1 MIVPHIL
8 SAIWLAPFLTGLGL
22 MLFVPG
28 SNLKAIKWASLI
40 ASGASLILTVLLCL
54 QFDYHFPKGGV
65 QLVERFWL
73 VKDLGLEYH
82 LGVDG
87 ISLLMVVLN
96 AIILFTGVLASWG
109 NTYRAKEFFILLL
122 LLGGGVFGV
131 FTSFNLYV
139 FFVLYEVAVLPMY
152 LLIGIWGTGPKEY
165 SAMKL
170 TLMLM
175 GGSAFLLLGLL
186 ALYFGGIDPHTGAH
200 TLDLT
205 ALNEMARA
213 GQFSV
218 LFQKIWFPVLFVG
231 FGSLAAMFP
240 FHTWSPDG
248 HASAPTAVSMLHA
261 GVLMKL
267 GAYGCLRVAVFLLPD
282 GANFWAPYIAM
293 LCLVNVVYGSIGA
306 AAQTDLKYVTA
317 YSSVSH
323 MGLVLLGIATMD
335 TLGINGAVLQMFAH
349 GIMTG
354 TFFALIGMTYGRTHT
369 RIMSKLGGL
378 AQIMPFL
385 ATSYV
390 IAGMAGLGLPG
401 LSSFPAELLVF
412 QGAYFTKQSAFGP
425 HFFKIVAV
433 VSITSIIFTAL
444 YVLRVLQKTFYGP
457 VTDEHYRELKDA
469 SFVEKLPVVILI
481 LTMIVVGVYPRPVV
495 SLIDS
500 AVVPIVQTLGN
511 LPK

>member
-1 MIVPHIL
+1 MNGFPIL
-8 SAIWLAPFLTGLGL
+8 SAIWLAPFLAGLGL
-22 MLFVPG
+22 MVFVPA
-28 SNLKAIKWASLI
+28 SNLKLIKWVSVVAAGLSL
-40 ASGASLILTVLLCL
+40 ALTVALLCAFDYSGAGKA
-54 QFDYHFPKGGV
+54 QF
-65 QLVERFWL
+65 VERFDMIPEL
-73 VKDLGLEYH
+73 HVQYF

-87 ISLLMVVLN
+87 MSLVMVVLN
-96 AIILFTGVLASWG
+96 AVILFTGVLASWG
-109 NTYRAKEFFILLL
+109 VTYRAKEFFILLL

-175 GGSAFLLLGLL
+175 GGSALLLVGLL
-186 ALYFGGIDPHTGAH
+186 AIYFASSADPALR
-200 TLDLT
+200 TLDVFK
-205 ALNEMARA
+205 LNELARA
-213 GQFSV
+213 GVFSIG
-218 LFQKIWFPVLFVG
+218 FQKLWFPIIFLG
-231 FGSLAAMFP
+231 FGALAALFP
-240 FHTWSPDG
+240 LHTWSPDG

-267 GAYGCLRVAVFLLPD
+267 GAYGCLRVAIFLLPG
-282 GANFWAPYIAM
+282 GANFWAPYLAL

-306 AAQTDLKYVTA
+306 ASQTDLKYVTA

-323 MGLVLLGIATMD
+323 MGLVLLGLATMD
-335 TLGINGAVLQMFAH
+335 TLGLNGAVLQMFAH

-378 AQIMPFL
+378 AQVLPFL
-385 ATSYV
+385 AAAYV

-412 QGAYFTKQSAFGP
+412 LGAYFTQQSAFGP
-425 HFFKIVAV
+425 YFFKIVAV
-433 VSITSIIFTAL
+433 ISISSIVFTAL

-457 VTDEHYRELKDA
+457 ITDEHYKELKDA
-469 SFVEKLPVVILI
+469 SPIEKLPIIILI
-481 LTMIVVGVYPRPVV
+481 AVMIIVGFYPYPVIK
-495 SLIDS
+495 LIDAS
-500 AVVPIVQTLGN
+500 VVPIAQTLGN

>member
-1 MIVPHIL
+1 MLSFPIL
-8 SAIWLAPFLTGLGL
+8 SAIWLIPFLAGLGL
-22 MLFVPG
+22 IVFVPG
-28 SNLKAIKWASLI
+28 RNVMAVKWVALISSGLSL
-40 ASGASLILTVLLCL
+40 LLGVFLCT
-54 QFDYHFPKGGV
+54 QFDYAKGGELQFKEV
-65 QLVERFWL
+65 LALIPDINVYYR
-73 VKDLGLEYH
+73 

-87 ISLLMVVLN
+87 ISLVMLMLN
-96 AIILFTGVLASWG
+96 GVILFTGVLASWG
-109 NTYRAKEFFILLL
+109 VEKRAKEFFVLLL
-122 LLGGGVFGV
+122 LLGGGVSGV
-131 FTSFNLYV
+131 FMSFDLFV

-175 GGSAFLLLGLL
+175 GGSAFILVGMLAVYFASAPFLGGHGS
-186 ALYFGGIDPHTGAH
+186 FD
-200 TLDLT
+200 
-205 ALNEMARA
+205 
-213 GQFSV
+213 
-218 LFQKIWFPVLFVG
+218 LFQLASISNKLPLEFQKLWYPVLFLG
-231 FGSLAAMFP
+231 FGALAALWP
-240 FHTWSPDG
+240 LHTWSPDG

-267 GAYGCLRVAVFLLPD
+267 GAYGCLRVAIFLLPQ
-282 GANFWAPYIAM
+282 GAHYWSEALAI

-323 MGLVLLGIATMD
+323 MGLVLLGLA
-335 TLGINGAVLQMFAH
+335 TLGGMGLNGSVLQMFAH

-385 ATSYV
+385 AVCYV

-401 LSSFPAELLVF
+401 LASFPAELLVF
-412 QGAYFTKQSAFGP
+412 QGAWFSGDPFMKW
-425 HFFKIVAV
+425 VAV
-433 VSITSIIFTAL
+433 ISITSIVFTAI

-457 VTDEHYRELKDA
+457 VTDPHYKELTDA
-469 SFVEKLPVVILI
+469 SMVERIPLVILI
-481 LTMIVVGVYPRPVV
+481 LVMLGVGLYPFPVLSTINSSV
-495 SLIDS
+495 KVILTQL
-500 AVVPIVQTLGN
+500 AGQ
-511 LPK
+511 

>member
-1 MIVPHIL
+1 MGAFPIL
-8 SAIWLAPFLTGLGL
+8 SAVWLAPFLTGIAMMLFLPGRAVGVAKWVALFAASVSLGL
-22 MLFVPG
+22 V
-28 SNLKAIKWASLI
+28 AW
-40 ASGASLILTVLLCL
+40 LCMNFDYAQAGQL
-54 QFDYHFPKGGV
+54 QFVEKFPLIPELGV
-65 QLVERFWL
+65 
-73 VKDLGLEYH
+73 DYH

-87 ISLLMVVLN
+87 ISLLMLVLN
-96 AIILFTGVLASWG
+96 AVILFTGVLASWG
-109 NTYRAKEFFILLL
+109 QEHRAKEFFILLL

-131 FTSFNLYV
+131 FSSFNLYV

-175 GGSAFLLLGLL
+175 GGSAFLLVGLL
-186 ALYFGGIDPHTGAH
+186 ALYYGSTPH
-200 TLDLT
+200 TLDVF
-205 ALNEMARA
+205 ALNAAART
-213 GQFSV
+213 GQFSDA
-218 LFQKIWFPVLFVG
+218 FQILWFPVLFLG
-231 FGSLAAMFP
+231 FGLLAALWP

-267 GAYGCLRVAVFLLPD
+267 GAYGCLRVAIFLLPV
-282 GANFWAPYIAM
+282 GAHYWAPSLAV

-306 AAQTDLKYVTA
+306 AKQTDLKYVTA

-323 MGLVLLGIATMD
+323 MGIVLLGLSTLD
-335 TLGINGAVLQMFAH
+335 TLGLNGAVLQMFAH

-369 RIMSKLGGL
+369 RIMSQLGGL
-378 AQIMPFL
+378 AKVMPFL
-385 ATSYV
+385 AGAYV

-401 LSSFPAELLVF
+401 LASFPAELLVF
-412 QGAYFTKQSAFGP
+412 LGAYFTQGV
-425 HFFKIVAV
+425 FFKVVAL
-433 VSITSIIFTAL
+433 IAATSIVFTSL

-457 VTDEHYRELKDA
+457 ITDPHFNELKDA
-469 SFVEKLPVVILI
+469 SLVE
-481 LTMIVVGVYPRPVV
+481 R
-495 SLIDS
+495 
-500 AVVPIVQTLGN
+500 VPIVILVLVMLAVGIYPYPVIHLIDASVAPIAQTLGA

>member
-1 MIVPHIL
+1 
-8 SAIWLAPFLTGLGL
+8 
-22 MLFVPG
+22 
-28 SNLKAIKWASLI
+28 
-40 ASGASLILTVLLCL
+40 
-54 QFDYHFPKGGV
+54 
-65 QLVERFWL
+65 
-73 VKDLGLEYH
+73 
-82 LGVDG
+82 
-87 ISLLMVVLN
+87 
-96 AIILFTGVLASWG
+96 
-109 NTYRAKEFFILLL
+109 
-122 LLGGGVFGV
+122 
-131 FTSFNLYV
+131 
-139 FFVLYEVAVLPMY
+139 
-152 LLIGIWGTGPKEY
+152 
-165 SAMKL
+165 
-170 TLMLM
+170 
-175 GGSAFLLLGLL
+175 
-186 ALYFGGIDPHTGAH
+186 
-200 TLDLT
+200 
-205 ALNEMARA
+205 
-213 GQFSV
+213 
-218 LFQKIWFPVLFVG
+218 
-231 FGSLAAMFP
+231 
-240 FHTWSPDG
+240 
-248 HASAPTAVSMLHA
+248 
-261 GVLMKL
+261 
-267 GAYGCLRVAVFLLPD
+267 
-282 GANFWAPYIAM
+282 
-293 LCLVNVVYGSIGA
+293 
-306 AAQTDLKYVTA
+306 
-317 YSSVSH
+317 
-323 MGLVLLGIATMD
+323 MD

-378 AQIMPFL
+378 AQILPFL

-481 LTMIVVGVYPRPVV
+481 LTMIIVGVYPRPVV

>member
-28 SNLKAIKWASLI
+28 TNLKVIKWAALL
-40 ASGASLILTVLLCL
+40 ASGTSLVLTVLLCA
-54 QFDYHFPKGGV
+54 FNYDYSLHAP
-65 QLVERFWL
+65 QLIERFWL
-73 VKDLGLEYH
+73 IKDLGIEYH

-87 ISLLMVVLN
+87 ISLVMVVLN

-109 NTYRAKEFFILLL
+109 VTNRAKEFFILLL

-131 FTSFNLYV
+131 FTSFNLYI

-186 ALYFGGIDPHTGAH
+186 ALYFGAVDPHTGAH
-200 TLDLT
+200 TLDIT

-213 GQFSV
+213 GAYSV
-218 LFQKIWFPVLFVG
+218 GFQKLWFPVLFVG
-231 FGSLAAMFP
+231 FASLAAMFP

-267 GAYGCLRVAVFLLPD
+267 GAYGCLRVAVFLLPA
-282 GANFWAPYIAM
+282 GANFWAPYIAL

-306 AAQTDLKYVTA
+306 ASQTDLKYVTA

-335 TLGINGAVLQMFAH
+335 SIGLNGAVLQMFAH

-378 AQIMPFL
+378 AQILPFL

-401 LSSFPAELLVF
+401 LASFPAELLVF
-412 QGAYFTKQSAFGP
+412 QGAYFTQQSAFGP
-425 HFFKIVAV
+425 HFFKIIAII
-433 VSITSIIFTAL
+433 SISSIVFTAL

-457 VTDEHYRELKDA
+457 VIDEHYRELKDA
-469 SFVEKLPVVILI
+469 SMVERIPVVILI
-481 LTMIVVGVYPRPVV
+481 LTMIVVGVYPWPVV
-495 SLIDS
+495 HVIDS

>member
-1 MIVPHIL
+1 MNASFPIL
-8 SAIWLAPFLTGLGL
+8 SAIWLTPFLAGLAI
-22 MLFVPG
+22 MVFVPSG
-28 SNLKAIKWASLI
+28 NVKAIKWISLAS
-40 ASGASLILTVLLCL
+40 AGASLLLTAYLCWI
-54 QFDYHFPKGGV
+54 FDYAKGGV
-65 QLVERFWL
+65 PQFVEDMTLVSNFNIHY
-73 VKDLGLEYH
+73 K

-87 ISLLMVVLN
+87 MSLVMVILN

-109 NTYRAKEFFILLL
+109 VTNRAKEFFILLM

-131 FTSFNLYV
+131 FTSFDLFV

-186 ALYFGGIDPHTGAH
+186 ALYYGSKVPTFDIMTLAQQGG
-200 TLDLT
+200 
-205 ALNEMARA
+205 
-213 GQFSV
+213 FSV
-218 LFQKIWFPVLFVG
+218 EFQKIWFPILFLG
-231 FGSLAAMFP
+231 FAVLAAMWP
-240 FHTWSPDG
+240 LHTWSPDG

-267 GAYGCLRVAVFLLPD
+267 GAYGCLRVAIFILPQ
-282 GANFWAPYIAM
+282 GAMYWSHTLAL

-323 MGLVLLGIATMD
+323 MGLVLLGLATMD
-335 TLGINGAVLQMFAH
+335 SMGINGAVLQMFAH

-369 RIMSKLGGL
+369 RIMSKMGGL
-378 AQIMPFL
+378 AQVMPFI
-385 ATSYV
+385 ATAYV

-401 LSSFPAELLVF
+401 LASFPAELLVF
-412 QGAYFTKQSAFGP
+412 LGAYFTQDPFMKV
-425 HFFKIVAV
+425 VAV
-433 VSITSIIFTAL
+433 ISITSIVFTSV

-457 VTDEHYRELKDA
+457 LTDEHFKELKDA
-469 SFVEKLPVVILI
+469 SFVERLPLIILI
-481 LTMIVVGVYPRPVV
+481 TVMLAVGLYPYPILHV
-495 SLIDS
+495 IDQS
-500 AVVPIVQTLGN
+500 VVPIVHALRSM
-511 LPK
+511 P

>member
-1 MIVPHIL
+1 MSAPFPIL
-8 SAIWLAPFLTGLGL
+8 SAIWLVPFIAGLAMMAL
-22 MLFVPG
+22 VPA
-28 SNLKAIKWASLI
+28 SNLKAIKWLSLASSAVSLALTAYLCSIFDYGKAGAPQFVEELSLI
-40 ASGASLILTVLLCL
+40 PSFNIR
-54 QFDYHFPKGGV
+54 YK
-65 QLVERFWL
+65 
-73 VKDLGLEYH
+73 

-87 ISLLMVVLN
+87 MSLVMVVLN
-96 AIILFTGVLASWG
+96 AVILFTGVLASWG
-109 NTYRAKEFFILLL
+109 VTHRAKEFFILLL

-131 FTSFNLYV
+131 FTSFDLFV

-186 ALYFGGIDPHTGAH
+186 ALYYGSKVPTFDIITLAQQGGFEPG
-200 TLDLT
+200 
-205 ALNEMARA
+205 
-213 GQFSV
+213 
-218 LFQKIWFPVLFVG
+218 FQKLWFPILFLG
-231 FGSLAAMFP
+231 FAVLAAMWP
-240 FHTWSPDG
+240 LHTWSPDG

-267 GAYGCLRVAVFLLPD
+267 GAYGCLRVAIYILPV
-282 GANFWAPYIAM
+282 GAMYWSHTLAL

-323 MGLVLLGIATMD
+323 MGLVLLGLATMD
-335 TLGINGAVLQMFAH
+335 SMGINGAVLQMFAH

-369 RIMSKLGGL
+369 RVMAKMGGL
-378 AQIMPFL
+378 AQVMPFI
-385 ATSYV
+385 ATAYV

-401 LSSFPAELLVF
+401 LASFPAELLVF
-412 QGAYFTKQSAFGP
+412 LGAYFTQDPFMQV
-425 HFFKIVAV
+425 VAV
-433 VSITSIIFTAL
+433 ISITSIVFTSV

-457 VTDEHYRELKDA
+457 LTDEHYKELKDA
-469 SFVEKLPVVILI
+469 SFVERLPLIILI
-481 LTMIVVGVYPRPVV
+481 AVMLAVGLYPYPV
-495 SLIDS
+495 LNIIDQS
-500 AVVPIVQTLGN
+500 VAPIVTALRGM
-511 LPK
+511 P

>member
-1 MIVPHIL
+1 MTVPYIL

-28 SNLKAIKWASLI
+28 SNLKAIKWAALI
-40 ASGASLILTVLLCL
+40 SSGASLVLTALLCI
-54 QFDYHFPKGGV
+54 QFDYGNGGKA
-65 QLVERFWL
+65 QFVERFMM
-73 VKDLGLEYH
+73 VKDLGLEYQ

-87 ISLLMVVLN
+87 MSLVMVVLN
-96 AIILFTGVLASWG
+96 ALILFTGVIASWG
-109 NTYRAKEFFILLL
+109 VTNRAKEFFILLL

-175 GGSAFLLLGLL
+175 GGSAFLLLGIL
-186 ALYFGGIDPHTGAH
+186 ALYFGAVDPVTHAH
-200 TLDLT
+200 SLDIW
-205 ALNEMARA
+205 ALNEMAKN
-213 GQFSV
+213 GLYSV
-218 LFQKIWFPVLFVG
+218 EFQKLWFPVLFLG
-231 FGSLAAMFP
+231 FGALAALFP
-240 FHTWSPDG
+240 LHTWSPDG

-267 GAYGCLRVAVFLLPD
+267 GAYGCLRVAIFLMPA
-282 GANFWAPYIAM
+282 GALFWAPYIAL

-323 MGLVLLGIATMD
+323 MGLVLLGLATMD
-335 TLGINGAVLQMFAH
+335 TLGLNGAVLQMFAH

-354 TFFALIGMTYGRTHT
+354 TFFCLIGMTYGRTHT

-378 AQIMPFL
+378 AQIMPFI

-401 LSSFPAELLVF
+401 LASFPAELLVF
-412 QGAYFTKQSAFGP
+412 QGAYFTQHAGFGP
-425 HFFKIVAV
+425 YFFKIVSVLA
-433 VSITSIIFTAL
+433 ITSIVFTAL

-469 SFVEKLPVVILI
+469 SMVERIPVVILI
-481 LTMIVVGVYPRPVV
+481 LTMIIVGVYPHPI
-495 SLIDS
+495 LS
-500 AVVPIVQTLGN
+500 AINSSVVPIAQTLGN

>member
-1 MIVPHIL
+1 MNFPIL
-8 SAIWLAPFLTGLGL
+8 SAIWLVPFVAGLL
-22 MLFVPG
+22 MMVAVPG
-28 SNLKAIKWASLI
+28 SNVKLVKWISLA
-40 ASGASLILTVLLCL
+40 ASGGSLLLTVWLCTM
-54 QFDYHFPKGGV
+54 FDYQHGGAPQFNERLMLV
-65 QLVERFWL
+65 PQLGV
-73 VKDLGLEYH
+73 EYH

-87 ISLLMVVLN
+87 MSLVMVVLN
-96 AIILFTGVLASWG
+96 AIILFTGVIASWG

-152 LLIGIWGTGPKEY
+152 LLIGIWGTGAKEY

-175 GGSAFLLLGLL
+175 GGSAFLLLGIL
-186 ALYFGGIDPHTGAH
+186 ALYFASGHDMMTR
-200 TLDLT
+200 TLDIMK
-205 ALNEMARA
+205 LNELARA
-213 GQFSV
+213 GAFS
-218 LFQKIWFPVLFVG
+218 LAFQKLWFPVLFVG
-231 FGSLAAMFP
+231 FAALAAMFP

-267 GAYGCLRVAVFLLPD
+267 GAYGCLRAAIFLLPD
-282 GANFWAPYIAM
+282 GAHYWAPTLAI
-293 LCLVNVVYGSIGA
+293 LTLVNVVYGSIGA
-306 AAQTDLKYVTA
+306 AWQKDLKYVTA

-323 MGLVLLGIATMD
+323 MGLVLLGLATLD
-335 TLGINGAVLQMFAH
+335 TVGLNGAVLQMFAH

-369 RIMSKLGGL
+369 RLMPKLGGL
-378 AQIMPFL
+378 AQVLPFL
-385 ATSYV
+385 ATAYV

-401 LSSFPAELLVF
+401 LSSFPAELMVF
-412 QGAYFTKQSAFGP
+412 IGAYFVQGTYGIFYKTVAIISISS
-425 HFFKIVAV
+425 IV
-433 VSITSIIFTAL
+433 FTAL

-457 VTDEHYRELKDA
+457 ITDEHYKELKDA
-469 SFVEKLPVVILI
+469 STVEKIPVVILI
-481 LTMIVVGVYPRPVV
+481 AVMIVVGFYPYPVIKV
-495 SLIDS
+495 IDS
-500 AVVPIVQTLGN
+500 SVVPIAQTLGN

>member
-1 MIVPHIL
+1 MMLNGLPIL
-8 SAIWLAPFLTGLGL
+8 SAIWLTPFLSGLAL

-28 SNLKAIKWASLI
+28 RATAVVKWVALA
-40 ASGASLILTVLLCL
+40 ASGASLLMVAALLFS
-54 QFDYHFPKGGV
+54 FDYGHAGAPQFG
-65 QLVERFWL
+65 ERFMMIPE
-73 VKDLGLEYH
+73 LGVEYR

-87 ISLLMVVLN
+87 MSLVMLILN
-96 AIILFTGVLASWG
+96 AVILFTGVLASWG
-109 NTYRAKEFFILLL
+109 VEKRAKEFFILLL

-186 ALYFGGIDPHTGAH
+186 ALYYGSTPHS
-200 TLDLT
+200 LDLF
-205 ALNEMARA
+205 ALNAAAQA
-213 GQFSV
+213 GQFSDA
-218 LFQKIWFPVLFVG
+218 FQKLWFPVLFLG
-231 FGSLAAMFP
+231 FGVLAALWP
-240 FHTWSPDG
+240 LHTWSPDG

-267 GAYGCLRVAVFLLPD
+267 GAYGCLRVAIFLLPA
-282 GANFWAPYIAM
+282 GAHFWAPTLAV

-306 AAQTDLKYVTA
+306 ASQTDLKYVTA

-323 MGLVLLGIATMD
+323 MGIVLLGLATMD
-335 TLGINGAVLQMFAH
+335 TLGLNGAVLQMFAH

-378 AQIMPFL
+378 AQVMPFL
-385 ATSYV
+385 AAAYV

-401 LSSFPAELLVF
+401 LASFPAELLVF
-412 QGAYFTKQSAFGP
+412 LGAYFAQGV
-425 HFFKIVAV
+425 FFKVVAV
-433 VSITSIIFTAL
+433 IAATSIVFTSL

-457 VTDEHYRELKDA
+457 ITDEHYKELTDA
-469 SFVEKLPVVILI
+469 TLVEKIPIVILI
-481 LTMIVVGVYPRPVV
+481 TVMLVVGFYPYPVIR
-495 SLIDS
+495 LIDAS
-500 AVVPIVQTLGN
+500 VAPIAQTLGA

>member
-1 MIVPHIL
+1 MNGFPIL
-8 SAIWLAPFLTGLGL
+8 STIWLIPFVMGLAVMAL
-22 MLFVPG
+22 VPDKD
-28 SNLKAIKWASLI
+28 SKAIRWLALA
-40 ASGASLILTVLLCL
+40 ASGASLLLTVLLLCRFDYGHAGQL
-54 QFDYHFPKGGV
+54 QF
-65 QLVERFWL
+65 VERFPL
-73 VKDLGLEYH
+73 VPELGVEYH
-82 LGVDG
+82 LGADG

-96 AIILFTGVLASWG
+96 SVILFTGVLASWG
-109 NTYRAKEFFILLL
+109 VEHRSKEFFVLLL

-139 FFVLYEVAVLPMY
+139 FFALYEVAVLPMY
-152 LLIGIWGTGPKEY
+152 LLIGVWGTGPKEY

-175 GGSAFLLLGLL
+175 GGSAFLLLGIL
-186 ALYFGGIDPHTGAH
+186 ALYYGSTPH
-200 TLDLT
+200 TLDIFE
-205 ALNEMARA
+205 LNRAAQA
-213 GQFSV
+213 GQFSPD
-218 LFQKIWFPVLFVG
+218 FQKLWFPVLFLG
-231 FGSLAAMFP
+231 FGVLAALWP

-267 GAYGCLRVAVFLLPD
+267 GAYGCLRVAIFLLPV
-282 GANFWAPYIAM
+282 GAHYWSPVIAV
-293 LCLVNVVYGSIGA
+293 LALVNIVYGSIGA

-323 MGLVLLGIATMD
+323 MGLVLLGMATLD
-335 TLGINGAVLQMFAH
+335 TLGLNGAVLQMFAH

-369 RIMSKLGGL
+369 RLMPRLGGL
-378 AQIMPFL
+378 AQVMPFI
-385 ATSYV
+385 AAVYV

-412 QGAYFTKQSAFGP
+412 VGAYFTQGL
-425 HFFKIVAV
+425 FFKVVAV
-433 VSITSIIFTAL
+433 VALTSIVFTAL

-457 VTDEHYRELKDA
+457 ITDPHFRELKDA
-469 SFVEKLPVVILI
+469 TLVERIPLVILV
-481 LTMIVVGVYPRPVV
+481 TVMVVVGVYPYPVLK
-495 SLIDS
+495 LIDA
-500 AVVPIVQTLGN
+500 AVVPLAQTLGS

>member
-1 MIVPHIL
+1 MLDSHIL
-8 SAIWLAPFLTGLGL
+8 SAIWLVPFITGLGL
-22 MLFVPG
+22 MVLVPG

-40 ASGASLILTVLLCL
+40 ASGISLALVAYLLCI
-54 QFDYHFPKGGV
+54 FDYTGAGKAQF
-65 QLVERFWL
+65 VERIPL
-73 VKDLGLEYH
+73 IKDLGVEYL

-87 ISLLMVVLN
+87 MSLVMLVLN

-109 NTYRAKEFFILLL
+109 VTNRAKEFFILLL

-186 ALYFGGIDPHTGAH
+186 ALYFQSTPHS
-200 TLDLT
+200 LDIWV
-205 ALNEMARA
+205 LNEAAKA
-213 GQFSV
+213 GQFS
-218 LFQKIWFPVLFVG
+218 LGFQKLWFPILFVG
-231 FGSLAAMFP
+231 FAVLAAMWP

-267 GAYGCLRVAVFLLPD
+267 GAYGCLRVAVFLMPD
-282 GANFWAPYIAM
+282 GANFWAPYLGI
-293 LCLVNVVYGSIGA
+293 LCLVNVVYGAIGA
-306 AAQTDLKYVTA
+306 ASQTDLKYVTA

-335 TLGINGAVLQMFAH
+335 TLGLNGAVLQMFAH

-378 AQIMPFL
+378 AQILPFL

-401 LSSFPAELLVF
+401 LSSFPAELMVF
-412 QGAYFTKQSAFGP
+412 LGAYHTQQSAFGP
-425 HFFKIVAV
+425 YFFKIVAV
-433 VSITSIIFTAL
+433 ISVSSIVFTAL

-457 VTDEHYRELKDA
+457 ITDEHYRELKDA
-469 SFVEKLPVVILI
+469 SLVERIPVVILI
-481 LTMIVVGVYPRPVV
+481 ATMIIVGFYPYPVIK
-495 SLIDS
+495 LIDAS
-500 AVVPIVQTLGN
+500 IVPIAQTLGN

>member
-1 MIVPHIL
+1 MMLNGSPIL
-8 SAIWLAPFLTGLGL
+8 SAIWLIPFLSGLGL
-22 MLFVPG
+22 MLLVPG
-28 SNLKAIKWASLI
+28 RYTAVVKWVALA
-40 ASGASLILTVLLCL
+40 ASGASLLLVAALCFSFDYGHAGAL
-54 QFDYHFPKGGV
+54 QFG
-65 QLVERFWL
+65 ERFMMIPE
-73 VKDLGLEYH
+73 LGVEYR

-87 ISLLMVVLN
+87 ISLVMLVLN
-96 AIILFTGVLASWG
+96 AVILFTGILASWG
-109 NTYRAKEFFILLL
+109 VEKRAKEFFILLL

-186 ALYFGGIDPHTGAH
+186 ALYYGSTPHS
-200 TLDLT
+200 LDLF
-205 ALNEMARA
+205 ALNAAAQA
-213 GQFSV
+213 GQFSEG
-218 LFQKIWFPVLFVG
+218 FQKLWFPVLFLG
-231 FGSLAAMFP
+231 FGVLAALWP
-240 FHTWSPDG
+240 LHTWSPDG

-267 GAYGCLRVAVFLLPD
+267 GAYGCLRVAIFLLPA
-282 GANFWAPYIAM
+282 GAHFWSPTLAV

-306 AAQTDLKYVTA
+306 ASQTDLKYVTA

-323 MGLVLLGIATMD
+323 MGIVLLGLATLD
-335 TLGINGAVLQMFAH
+335 TLGLNGAVLQMFAH

-369 RIMSKLGGL
+369 RIMGKLGGL
-378 AQIMPFL
+378 AQVMPFL
-385 ATSYV
+385 AASYV

-401 LSSFPAELLVF
+401 LASFPAELLVF
-412 QGAYFTKQSAFGP
+412 LGAYFTQSV
-425 HFFKIVAV
+425 FFKVVAV
-433 VSITSIIFTAL
+433 IAVTSIVFTAL

-457 VTDEHYRELKDA
+457 ITDEHYRGLPDA
-469 SFVEKLPVVILI
+469 TLVEKIPIVILI
-481 LTMIVVGVYPRPVV
+481 TVMLVVGFYPYPVIK
-495 SLIDS
+495 LID
-500 AVVPIVQTLGN
+500 AGVAPIAQTLGA